1 MIANWLMTNAKCEI
15 CGGSKKPVMFG
26 HTAGWAAHEVA
37 ECLMEL
43 RRRIEALEERNVVFS
58 QVVGPVKFSPDG
70 ELMRSDMIHGPHR
83 EKDPK

>member
-1 MIANWLMTNAKCEI
+1 MNEKCEI
-15 CGGSKKPVMFG
+15 CGGPKKPLALS
-26 HTAGWAAHEVA
+26 HSTGWAAHDGN
-37 ECLMEL
+37 ECLLEL